1 MKKLL
6 FYTILAATLS
16 LINYYTNFNF
26 FISKSVLYVIN
37 PIESSGSYA
46 LNSIA
51 NIVKNYIVLQNTQIE
66 NTRLLS
72 EVRKLTLENKMLKA
86 KFRNLDVQTSP
97 YLIKCPFVFKDF
109 SDINYIYIKSNA
121 KEQDILHKTVVS
133 QKLNLVGIVESKVD
147 GLYKVKTVFNS
158 NFVVD
163 CFIENNNNYYR
174 GILKGSLVEPKIEFL
189 STQSNIKNNEKVV
202 TSGLIG
208 DMVPNIN
215 IGTIGKIYEVRGFY
229 KVALVK
235 IDKTFLND
243 SFVYVVNYKWN
254 I

>member
-6 FYTILAATLS
+6 FYIILAATLS

-26 FISKSVLYVIN
+26 FISKSVLYVMN
-37 PIESSGSYA
+37 PIESSGNYV
-46 LNSIA
+46 LDSIS
-51 NIVKNYIVLQNTQIE
+51 NIVKNYIVLQNTQIK
-66 NTRLLS
+66 NTHLLS
-72 EVRKLTLENKMLKA
+72 EISKLTLENKILKA

-121 KEQDILHKTVVS
+121 PEQDILYKTVVS
-133 QKLNLVGIVESKVD
+133 QKLNLVGKVESKVD

-158 NFVVD
+158 NFVAD

-174 GILKGSLVEPKIEFL
+174 GIFKGSLVEPKIEFL
-189 STQSNIKNNEKVV
+189 NTQSNIKNNAKVV

-208 DMVPNIN
+208 NMVPNIN
-215 IGTIGKIYEVRGFY
+215 IGTIEKIYEVRGFY
-229 KVALVK
+229 KIALVK

-243 SFVYVVNYKWN
+243 SFVYVVNYK
-254 I
+254 